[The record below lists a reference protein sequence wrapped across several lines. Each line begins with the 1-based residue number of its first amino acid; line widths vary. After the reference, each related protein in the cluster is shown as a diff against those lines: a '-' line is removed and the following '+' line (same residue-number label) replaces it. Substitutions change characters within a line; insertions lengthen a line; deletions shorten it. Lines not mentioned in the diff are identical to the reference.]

1 MNGNEDSVAAFW
13 RDLYRAGA
21 EVVLNGHDHS
31 YERFAPQDTRG
42 QADRGQGIREF
53 VVGTGG
59 AAFAAFE
66 SIQPNSKVRIANTY
80 GVLKMTLHLAG
91 YDWWFVTAPGGK
103 VADSGSG
110 RCHGAPSGQPIDSTA
125 PAVQAPQQNLP
136 ANTKLGTSTGPGR
149 NKLVGYRRRERR
161 SRATS
166 SSKA

>member
-21 EVVLNGHDHS
+21 EVLLNGHDHS

-59 AAFAAFE
+59 AAFTAFK
-66 SIQPNSKVRIANTY
+66 SIQPNSKVRIANTN
-80 GVLKMTLHLAG
+80 GVLKMTLHLTG
-91 YDWWFVTAPGGK
+91 YEWQFVTAPDGE

-110 RCHGAPSGQPIDSTA
+110 RCHGAPSDSPIDSTA
-125 PAVQAPQQNLP
+125 PAVQAPQQDLP
-136 ANTKLGTSTGPGR
+136 PNTKLGTSTGPGR

-166 SSKA
+166 